1 MLLAHGVLVNL
12 EVGAAERVYL
22 CSHKGQEDKIVS
34 IEGDASSAK
43 FQQRAR
49 FSFCMCLNY
58 CRRSQII
65 LACSPEKSGDQIKK
79 DIGAWV

>member
-1 MLLAHGVLVNL
+1 MLLARGVLVNL
-12 EVGAAERVYL
+12 EVGAAEQVYL
-22 CSHKGQEDKIVS
+22 CSHKGQDKIVS

-43 FQQRAR
+43 FHQRAR
-49 FSFCMCLNY
+49 FSFCMYLNY

-65 LACSPEKSGDQIKK
+65 LACSPEKSGEQIKK